1 MSVANDLHTA
11 KISHLDLSSYVLVK
25 PTASVSEVLNRMR
38 ENKVSAVLVEGDDG
52 KLAGIFTERDALI
65 KVVDDPSTWAR
76 SIDELMT
83 TDPQTVSPED
93 SVGDALRMM
102 NAGHYRNAP
111 VLDADGSIMGNVE
124 HHTMIRFLTDRFPR
138 EIYNLPP
145 DPEQIPRTKE
155 GA

>member
-11 KISHLDLSSYVLVK
+11 KIAHLDLSSYVLVK
-25 PTASVSEVLNRMR
+25 PNASVSEVLSRMR
-38 ENKVSAVLVEGDDG
+38 ENKVSAVLVESDDG
-52 KLAGIFTERDALI
+52 KLAGIFTERDVLM
-65 KVVDDPSTWAR
+65 KVVDDPSTWTLA
-76 SIDELMT
+76 IDEIMT

-93 SVGDALRMM
+93 SVGDALQIM

-111 VLDADGSIMGNVE
+111 VLDSDGSIVGNVE
-124 HHTMIRFLTDRFPR
+124 HRTMIRFLTDRFPR

-145 DPEQIPRTKE
+145 DPEQIPRTRE